1 MNRIERPLINFRI
14 DEFEEFFE
22 INKLNKIELENLY
35 KELSIRRTKKENS
48 NKKINKKFE
57 KIYDTVLSQLNSFE
71 FFRFPT
77 TDITVNEEGSKSTF
91 PKVLKNESL
100 LKTYGYAVGKKD
112 GKLQHERMFIL
123 SNIYENEITSFA
135 KKKHQDDIDDYGK
148 PNSAQ
153 RLKKIADTIASITRS
168 KKLEMVKTGKD
179 YVQAISD
186 WEDDLAKLKVKYYDG
201 KYDYDFKFPTTD

>member
-1 MNRIERPLINFRI
+1 MNKIERPLIHFRI

-22 INKLNKIELENLY
+22 VNKLNKTELDNLY
-35 KELSIRRTKKENS
+35 RELSIRRIKKLIS

-57 KIYDTVLSQLNSFE
+57 NIFDTVQSQLNSFE
-71 FFRFPT
+71 FFKFPT

-91 PKVLKNESL
+91 PDIKRKESL
-100 LKTYGYAVGKKD
+100 LKTYGYTVGKKD
-112 GKLQHERMFIL
+112 GKPQHERMFIL

-135 KKKHQDDIDDYGK
+135 KKKHQDEIDDYGK

-153 RLKKIADTIASITRS
+153 RLKKIADIIAANTRNT
-168 KKLEMVKTGKD
+168 KLDMVKTGKD
-179 YVQAISD
+179 YVQTISD